1 MATVELQ
8 NVTKGYGDV
17 VAVADLSLRIE
28 HGEFVALLGPSGCG
42 KTTTLQMLAGFVEA
56 TSGDIRIDGKP
67 MRGIPPHKRN
77 IGVVFQSYA
86 LFPHLT
92 VLDNVG
98 FGLKMRNV
106 ERGQIAARV
115 SRALDLVQLT
125 SLDQRYPKELSGGQQ
140 QRVALARALVIE
152 PSVLLLDEPLSN
164 LDANL
169 REQMRFEI
177 REIQKRIGITTV
189 FVTHDQNEAMAA
201 ADRLVVMSKGEIRQV
216 GSAREIYETPK
227 DLFVAGFIGQAN
239 LLRGKVTA
247 VRNGEADLAIAA
259 GGVVTARHDGSAKVG
274 ESRTL
279 SLRPEDLRFAADQ
292 DPSMN
297 NVAGTVV
304 RVNYLGASINA
315 GVRVGET
322 NLVVSVPRG
331 ERTAV
336 EGEQVFIRWPKSAG
350 IMLPEAR
357 E

>member
-8 NVTKGYGDV
+8 NVTKSYGDV
-17 VAVADLSLRIE
+17 VAVSDLSLRIE

-106 ERGQIAARV
+106 ERDEIARARPAGARPRAARRR
-115 SRALDLVQLT
+115 SIR
-125 SLDQRYPKELSGGQQ
+125 RYPRELSGGQQ

-216 GSAREIYETPK
+216 GSAREIYETPS
-227 DLFVAGFIGQAN
+227 DLFVARLHRPSQPPARQGH
-239 LLRGKVTA
+239 RGARDAKPISHWRPAA
-247 VRNGEADLAIAA
+247 VGC
-259 GGVVTARHDGSAKVG
+259 TARRQGQGRREPDI
-274 ESRTL
+274 
-279 SLRPEDLRFAADQ
+279 FACARRICGLP
-292 DPSMN
+292 PSSSP
-297 NVAGTVV
+297 A
-304 RVNYLGASINA
+304 
-315 GVRVGET
+315 
-322 NLVVSVPRG
+322 
-331 ERTAV
+331 
-336 EGEQVFIRWPKSAG
+336 
-350 IMLPEAR
+350 
-357 E
+357 